1 MLQLLGSE
9 IQSNC
14 PFRFS
19 HSLPGFDRLKH
30 QGRGQPKLHRCAALS
45 SCLQLGLLSS
55 QGVEFGLEELE
66 RAEPAGQ
73 ELQLPAGWV
82 QSEQS
87 HMWQPSPCVPTALS
101 RDLKLLVGLHV
112 HPGQQ
117 GEIQDWRR
125 LGPVV
130 SPRISIVQGYSASH
144 KRAAAGDASP
154 ASLRLGIQTGPTQAG
169 TGRLRWMLC
178 WSLSMGKCKQ

>member
-14 PFRFS
+14 PFHFS

-55 QGVEFGLEELE
+55 QGLEFGLEELE

-87 HMWQPSPCVPTALS
+87 HMWQPSPCAPTALS
-101 RDLKLLVGLHV
+101 RDLKLLVGTTC
-112 HPGQQ
+112 PP
-117 GEIQDWRR
+117 W
-125 LGPVV
+125 
-130 SPRISIVQGYSASH
+130 SA
-144 KRAAAGDASP
+144 G
-154 ASLRLGIQTGPTQAG
+154 
-169 TGRLRWMLC
+169 
-178 WSLSMGKCKQ
+178 